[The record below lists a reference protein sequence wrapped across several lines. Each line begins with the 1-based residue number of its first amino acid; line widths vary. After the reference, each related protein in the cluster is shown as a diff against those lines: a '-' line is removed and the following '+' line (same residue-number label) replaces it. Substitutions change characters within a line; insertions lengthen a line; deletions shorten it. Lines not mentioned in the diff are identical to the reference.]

1 MIRPPS
7 VTVVYSKSAPTT
19 LTTCCYHQWKPLAR
33 GVRVGA
39 GGRGVVKARQV
50 IPLQARQDWN
60 SDLPAGCALHC
71 NVEAVEDGGGCALE
85 LWWMCSSDRWKGLR
99 LSLNPSPAYKPI
111 LLLVTLLQFPLSF
124 LRLEVAQKRES
135 LVA

>member
-60 SDLPAGCALHC
+60 SDLPAGGTLLCAALH
-71 NVEAVEDGGGCALE
+71 NVDVVGFVHIVVALWR
-85 LWWMCSSDRWKGLR
+85 WW
-99 LSLNPSPAYKPI
+99 
-111 LLLVTLLQFPLSF
+111 
-124 LRLEVAQKRES
+124 
-135 LVA
+135 